1 MNSMKSHRSIDS
13 IWEMDD
19 RVIVPDFCC
28 NGTLYFNNNLK
39 TFIIGGDAKGFRGYL
54 TEKDLIDLNYG
65 DGIYKFQYEN
75 LRQDLYLW
83 KISNSK
89 IEKSGCIVNYNG
101 CHDFILFLYNEGENV
116 CEYNLKMDIQSKN
129 IKRDFKYYSLQKRSF
144 EANDNDVELIKESYF
159 DFFGCEI

>member
-1 MNSMKSHRSIDS
+1 MKSHRSIDS

-19 RVIVPDFCC
+19 RVIVPEFCS

-75 LRQDLYLW
+75 LKQDLYLW

-101 CHDFILFLYNEGENV
+101 YHDFVLFLYNQNYFN
-116 CEYNLKMDIQSKN
+116 EYNLKMDIKSGN
-129 IKRDFKYYSLQKRSF
+129 IKRDFNCYSLEKRSL
-144 EANDNDVELIKESYF
+144 EADEGEIELVKESYF